1 MADVAVVLVTKD
13 SHDDLARNLDEL
25 RAQTGVELDL
35 LVVDNGSKDGTLDLL
50 AARPEIR
57 TIANGENRWLAPAWM
72 QGVRAT
78 DAPYVL
84 FLTPDTALPP
94 DAIARLREALEDDPQ
109 AALAGPLLF
118 DESGADLLN
127 GSYSFPSVAWIV
139 LTSLGI
145 GRRRLLR
152 KPPSRAAAPA
162 ATGEVIEVT
171 LLNGACMLARRSALD
186 AVGGLDER
194 YRLYY
199 EEVDLAKRL
208 RDAGY
213 RILLVRSV
221 RTVHRGKG
229 SPAAPGLR
237 EAAYAHGEQVY
248 FRTHHGL
255 VGAFAVR
262 AARAVARSRRLP
274 T

>member
-1 MADVAVVLVTKD
+1 MADVAVVIVTKD
-13 SHDDLARNLDEL
+13 SRGDLARNLGEL
-25 RAQTGVELDL
+25 RAQQGVELDVV
-35 LVVDNGSKDGTLDLL
+35 VVDNGSTDGTLAVLEPHADV
-50 AARPEIR
+50 RVFE
-57 TIANGENRWLAPAWM
+57 NGENRWLAPAWM

-84 FLTPDTALPP
+84 FLTPDTGLPAA
-94 DAIARLREALEDDPQ
+94 DSVARLRAALEDDPA

-118 DESGADLLN
+118 DEAGVDLLN
-127 GSYSFPSVAWIV
+127 GSYTLPSVAWIV
-139 LTSLGI
+139 LTSLGV

-152 KPPSRAAAPA
+152 KPPSRAAAPEHA
-162 ATGEVIEVT
+162 EVVGVA

-208 RDAGY
+208 REAG
-213 RILLVRSV
+213 RRLLLVRSV
-221 RTVHRGKG
+221 RAVHRGKG

-248 FRTHHGL
+248 FRTHHGRA
-255 VGAFAVR
+255 GALAVR
-262 AARAVARSRRLP
+262 AARAVSRSRRP
-274 T
+274 PA

>member
-1 MADVAVVLVTKD
+1 VPDVAVVLVTKD
-13 SHDDLARNLDEL
+13 SREDLKRNLAEL
-25 RAQTGVELDL
+25 RAQEGVELDL
-35 LVVDNGSKDGTLDLL
+35 LVVDNGSTDGTLDLL
-50 AARPEIR
+50 AGVR
-57 TIANGENRWLAPAWM
+57 TIENGENRWLAPAWM

-78 DAPYVL
+78 DAPYML
-84 FLTPDTALPP
+84 FLTPDTALPAR
-94 DAIARLREALEDDPQ
+94 DAVARLRDALETEPR

-118 DESGADLLN
+118 DEEGVDLLN
-127 GSYSFPSVAWIV
+127 GSYSFPSVAWVV

-145 GRRRLLR
+145 GRARLLR
-152 KPPSRAAAPA
+152 KPPPREAPPQ
-162 ATGEVIEVT
+162 GDVVEVT

-208 RDAGY
+208 HDAGF
-213 RILLVRSV
+213 RVLLVRSV
-221 RTVHRGKG
+221 RAIHRGKG

-255 VGAFAVR
+255 LGALVVR
-262 AARAVARSRRLP
+262 AARAIARPRKLP

>member
-1 MADVAVVLVTKD
+1 VADVAVVIVTKD
-13 SHDDLARNLDEL
+13 SRDDLGRNLDEL
-25 RAQTGVELDL
+25 RAQAGLELEL
-35 LVVDNGSKDGTLDLL
+35 VVVDNGSTDGTLDLL
-50 AARPEIR
+50 AARPDVR
-57 TIANGENRWLAPAWM
+57 VIANGENRWLAPAWM

-84 FLTPDTALPP
+84 FLTPDTALPAR
-94 DAIARLREALEDDPQ
+94 DAVSRLRAALEADPA

-118 DESGADLLN
+118 DEAGGDLLN

-139 LTSLGI
+139 LTSLGV
-145 GRRRLLR
+145 GRRRLLE
-152 KPPSRAAAPA
+152 KPPSRAVAPA
-162 ATGEVIEVT
+162 QADVVEVT
-171 LLNGACMLARRSALD
+171 LLNGACMLAQRSALD

-208 RDAGY
+208 RAAGS
-213 RILLVRSV
+213 RILLVRTV
-221 RTVHRGKG
+221 RAVHRGKG

-237 EAAYAHGEQVY
+237 EAAYAHGERIY
-248 FRTHHGL
+248 FRTHHGRA
-255 VGAFAVR
+255 GALAVR
-262 AARAVARSRRLP
+262 AARAVAGTRRIP

>member
-1 MADVAVVLVTKD
+1 MAEVAVVLVTKD
-13 SHDDLARNLDEL
+13 SGDDIARVLDEL
-25 RAQTGVELDL
+25 CAQEAVELDV
-35 LVVDNGSKDGTLDLL
+35 LVVDNGSTDGTLDVL
-50 AARPEIR
+50 AAREEIR

-78 DAPYVL
+78 DAQYVL
-84 FLTPDTALPP
+84 FLTPDTGLPP
-94 DAIARLREALEDDPQ
+94 HAVPRLRAALDADHEI
-109 AALAGPLLF
+109 ALAGPLLF
-118 DESGADLLN
+118 DEAGTDLLN

-139 LTSLGI
+139 LTSLGV

-152 KPPSRAAAPA
+152 KPPPRAAAAKSDVVDVP
-162 ATGEVIEVT
+162 

-208 RDAGY
+208 REAGF
-213 RILLVRSV
+213 RIVLV
-221 RTVHRGKG
+221 RTVRAIHRGKG
-229 SPAAPGLR
+229 SAAAPGLR
-237 EAAYAHGEQVY
+237 EAAYAHGERVY

-255 VGAFAVR
+255 LGALAVR
-262 AARAVARSRRLP
+262 AARAIARPRRLP

>member
-13 SHDDLARNLDEL
+13 SAQDIARILDEL
-25 RAQTGVELDL
+25 SGQAGVALDVV
-35 LVVDNGSKDGTLDLL
+35 VVDNGSTDGTLEVLG
-50 AARPEIR
+50 ARPEIR

-84 FLTPDTALPP
+84 LLTPDTGLPP
-94 DAIARLREALEDDPQ
+94 DAVSQLLAALEADPQ
-109 AALAGPLLF
+109 VALAGPLLF
-118 DESGADLLN
+118 DEAGTDLLN

-139 LTSLGI
+139 LTSLGV

-152 KPPSRAAAPA
+152 KPPPRAAA
-162 ATGEVIEVT
+162 ATTDVVDVP

-208 RDAGY
+208 RDAGH
-213 RILLVRSV
+213 RVVLV
-221 RTVHRGKG
+221 RTVRALHRGKG
-229 SPAAPGLR
+229 SPAASGLR
-237 EAAYAHGEQVY
+237 EAAYRHGEQVY
-248 FRTHHGL
+248 FRAHHGVL
-255 VGAFAVR
+255 GALAVR
-262 AARAVARSRRLP
+262 AARALARPRRLP

>member
-1 MADVAVVLVTKD
+1 LPDVAVVVVTKD
-13 SHDDLARNLDEL
+13 SVADIGRVLDEL
-25 RAQTGVELDL
+25 RAQEGVGLEVV
-35 LVVDNGSKDGTLDLL
+35 VVDNGSTDRTLDAL
-50 AARPEIR
+50 AARPEVR

-78 DAPYVL
+78 TAPYVL
-84 FLTPDTALPP
+84 FLTPDAAIPP
-94 DAIARLREALEDDPQ
+94 DAVARLCEPLDADPRV
-109 AALAGPLLF
+109 ALAGPLLF
-118 DESGADLLN
+118 DEEGADLLN

-139 LTSLGI
+139 LTSLGV

-152 KPPSRAAAPA
+152 KPPPRSAAATTDVVDVP
-162 ATGEVIEVT
+162 

-186 AVGGLDER
+186 RVGGLDER

-208 RDAGY
+208 RGAGF
-213 RILLVRSV
+213 RIVLVRTV
-221 RTVHRGKG
+221 RAVHRGKG

-237 EAAYAHGEQVY
+237 EAAYSHGEQVY

-255 VGAFAVR
+255 AGALAVR
-262 AARAVARSRRLP
+262 AARALARPRKLP

>member
-1 MADVAVVLVTKD
+1 VAEVAVVLVTKD
-13 SHDDLARNLDEL
+13 SREDLARNLDEL
-25 RAQTGVELDL
+25 RAQAGVELDL
-35 LVVDNGSKDGTLDLL
+35 VVVDNGSTDGTLELL
-50 AARPEIR
+50 AERPEIR

-78 DAPYVL
+78 DAPYVC
-84 FLTPDTALPP
+84 FLTPDTALPQ
-94 DAIARLREALEDDPQ
+94 DAIARLRAALEGDPQ

-118 DESGADLLN
+118 DESGSDLLN
-127 GSYSFPSVAWIV
+127 GSYSFPSVGWVV

-145 GRRRLLR
+145 GRSRLLR
-152 KPPSRAAAPA
+152 KPPSRADAPA
-162 ATGEVIEVT
+162 ATGEIVEVA

-213 RILLVRSV
+213 RVVLVRSV
-221 RTVHRGKG
+221 RAVHRGKG

-255 VGAFAVR
+255 VGALAVR
-262 AARAVARSRRLP
+262 AARRLARPGRVP

>member
-13 SHDDLARNLDEL
+13 SAQDIGRVLDEL
-25 RAQTGVELDL
+25 DAQEGVELDVV
-35 LVVDNGSKDGTLDLL
+35 VVDNGSTDGTLDVL
-50 AARPEIR
+50 AAHPPVR

-78 DAPYVL
+78 EAPFVL
-84 FLTPDTALPP
+84 FLTPDTGLHA
-94 DAIARLREALEDDPQ
+94 DAVARLRRALDDDPRI
-109 AALAGPLLF
+109 ALAGPLLF
-118 DESGADLLN
+118 AEDGTDLLN

-139 LTSLGI
+139 LTSLRL

-152 KPPSRAAAPA
+152 KPPPRAAA
-162 ATGEVIEVT
+162 ATTDVVDVP
-171 LLNGACMLARRSALD
+171 LLNGACMLARRSALE

-199 EEVDLAKRL
+199 EEVDLARKL
-208 RDAGY
+208 RDAGF
-213 RILLVRSV
+213 RIVLVRPV
-221 RTVHRGKG
+221 RAVHRGKG

-248 FRTHHGL
+248 FRTHHGRL
-255 VGAFAVR
+255 GALAVR
-262 AARAVARSRRLP
+262 AARAIARPRRLP